1 MTANVKVSLLSG
13 ALSGLATCLIAG
25 VCAKA
30 EGKTLFSP
38 VNATSHIVWGETAAD
53 QDHLSWKYTGTGL
66 VINEVALTFW
76 AGLYEA

>member
-30 EGKTLFSP
+30 EGK
-38 VNATSHIVWGETAAD
+38 
-53 QDHLSWKYTGTGL
+53 
-66 VINEVALTFW
+66 
-76 AGLYEA
+76 LYFLR